1 MEPKSPRKILLL
13 IGQDFMH
20 IMFKFFKFSV
30 YSFTHKVICKNKNK
44 INEVQTLL
52 KNGENVIFL
61 SFCNFRNL
69 QDMQRTCIRAGG
81 IEPSVVQKKS

>member
-13 IGQDFMH
+13 IGQDSMH

-44 INEVQTLL
+44 INEV
-52 KNGENVIFL
+52 
-61 SFCNFRNL
+61 
-69 QDMQRTCIRAGG
+69 
-81 IEPSVVQKKS
+81 